1 MHLVVRLCQASKSS
15 STKTLGTRFGNLPV
29 RNKRQKIK
37 KRREQND
44 DQTERTKLNL
54 RINNVDGRF
63 DLGFREKLSK
73 RQKIKKRREQND
85 DQTERTKLYL
95 RINNVDGRFEV

>member
-63 DLGFREKLSK
+63 DLGFREKLS
-73 RQKIKKRREQND
+73 RTRTSRRHQNNCD
-85 DQTERTKLYL
+85 YIVRAFL
-95 RINNVDGRFEV
+95 RSTANKCPPTR